1 MSEKSRY
8 VTKASLRHITA
19 NDEASSLSGDFII
32 AHHSP
37 AKVLTFKKKK
47 FYICSD
53 GTHTHD
59 ITTILKTLLR
69 MITVSQCTGVN
80 RSLRPRLLSASFES
94 S

>member
-37 AKVLTFKKKK
+37 ADVKRFPANVKRLESKK

-53 GTHTHD
+53 VTHTHTPRVAGFD
-59 ITTILKTLLR
+59 FWKTIA
-69 MITVSQCTGVN
+69 VN
-80 RSLRPRLLSASFES
+80 VGKIIQIQKAFRC
-94 S
+94 

>member
-19 NDEASSLSGDFII
+19 NHEASSLSGDFII

-53 GTHTHD
+53 GTHTH
-59 ITTILKTLLR
+59 LAYSEVCFFGKALLAE
-69 MITVSQCTGVN
+69 
-80 RSLRPRLLSASFES
+80 SALHR
-94 S
+94 